1 MNLAELAAVV
11 PTRPKYLEPLPTTLA
26 PLAIALE
33 PTAASLAAT
42 AVPTPTSAATMPVV
56 QRNAF
61 CMLSQETR
69 ATK

>member
-42 AVPTPTSAATMPVV
+42 AVPPTSAATMPVV

>member
-42 AVPTPTSAATMPVV
+42 AAVPPTSAATIPEV
-56 QRNAF
+56 QKKSF
-61 CMLSQETR
+61 CLMSHETR